1 MLPFRAFPP
10 RAALAAAYLL
20 LVLSR
25 IAPRRRPRSHQ
36 CALQAGMAGAKQD
49 EQSQRWGESPSGR
62 KFECAG
68 CVAAVRSAHAL
79 LGKRVADE
87 GAVQELLESVQ
98 RVCSAS
104 NFEEEEQ
111 SRWSLP
117 PPETSRACSAFV
129 QV

>member
-1 MLPFRAFPP
+1 
-10 RAALAAAYLL
+10 
-20 LVLSR
+20 
-25 IAPRRRPRSHQ
+25 
-36 CALQAGMAGAKQD
+36 MAVAKQAK
-49 EQSQRWGESPSGR
+49 QSKQGNRPSGR
-62 KFECAG
+62 NFECAG
-68 CVAAVRSAHAL
+68 CMAAVRSAHAL

-87 GAVQELLESVQ
+87 GAVQELLESAQ

-129 QV
+129 QVQLAFVHTPAFDPCTRLAAPGCQVTCRRFSALYLRAPAIR